1 MTSYLYQSATAI
13 ARAIR
18 ERKVTSAE
26 VVDQHLARIDAVNP
40 ALNAVVVVSADQA
53 RADAQAA
60 DQALQDDAQMGPLHG
75 VPVTIKDCFDVAGL
89 VTTGGTL
96 GRANFVADSD
106 ATAVARLR
114 NAGAVILGK
123 TNCPEFCLAF
133 ETDNLIYGRTNNP
146 YDVARVAGG
155 SSGGEGAILAAGG
168 SALGLGTDGG
178 GSIRVPSHCNGTA
191 GLKPTTGRIPTTG
204 AWPPF
209 AGILEATNAAGPM
222 ARYVE
227 DLILALPV
235 LAGPD
240 GHDPMVTAMPVLDP
254 DEVELPGLRIAVHTD
269 DGIVTPES
277 AVIDAVTAA
286 AGTLSDAGAAM
297 TEARPTGIEAAPDL
311 FMGIY
316 SSDQAKI
323 FRDYLAQAGTTE
335 PHPML
340 DGTLNMFSG
349 NAMSGE
355 DVARLLLA
363 WGNYRRSMLEF
374 FQDYDA
380 ILCPANAYAPL
391 PHGQTVEHILGYAYT
406 FAYNLTGWP
415 GAVVRGGTA
424 PGNLPIGVQV
434 LAHPWRED
442 VALAVARQIEAASGG
457 WQAPPL

>member
-1 MTSYLYQSATAI
+1 MFQSAASI
-13 ARAIR
+13 ARAIHER
-18 ERKVTSAE
+18 EVTSAE
-26 VVDQHLARIDAVNP
+26 VVDEHLARIDEVNP
-40 ALNAVVVVSADQA
+40 SLNAVVVDNAERA
-53 RADAQAA
+53 RADARAA
-60 DQALQDDAQMGPLHG
+60 DQALQAGDLKGPLHG

-96 GRANFVADSD
+96 GRAGLVAHSD

-114 NAGAVILGK
+114 AAGAVILGK

-133 ETDNLIYGRTNNP
+133 ETDNLVFGRTNNP
-146 YDVARVAGG
+146 YDETRVAGG

-168 SALGLGTDGG
+168 SPLGLGTDGG

-209 AGILEATNAAGPM
+209 AGILEPTNAAGPM
-222 ARYVE
+222 ARFVE

-240 GHDPMVTAMPVLDP
+240 GHDPVAIAMPVLDP
-254 DEVELPGLRIAVHTD
+254 DEVDLAGLRIAVHTD

-277 AVIDAVTAA
+277 AVIDAVNAA
-286 AGTLSDAGAAM
+286 ASALSDAGAAM
-297 TEARPTGIEAAPDL
+297 TEARPTGIEKAPDL

-316 SSDQAKI
+316 ASDRAKI
-323 FRDYLAQAGTTE
+323 FRDYLAEAGTTE

-340 DGTLNMFSG
+340 DTTLGMFADS
-349 NAMSGE
+349 AMSAE

-363 WGNYRRSMLEF
+363 WGDYRRTMLEF

-391 PHGQTVEHILGYAYT
+391 PHGQTVEHMLGHAYT

-415 GAVVRGGTA
+415 GVVVRGGTA

-434 LAHPWRED
+434 VAQPWRED
-442 VALAVARQIEAASGG
+442 VALAVAREIEAASGG
-457 WQAPPL
+457 WRAPPL